1 MESFL
6 KRVESL
12 AAGLFILGLM
22 GCGQEARIGV
32 SIVEMRDRSRDVERA
47 VITLST
53 IELLREDD
61 PAPLA
66 LGDRRFVDLVE
77 PAGVGNWMPEFPR
90 PPSSSPGSAL
100 VMMGEI
106 PAGSYRA
113 IRFAISGGFIDVVQV
128 TGSTK
133 RYMTQG
139 YEALPSNTQ
148 SVGELVLSEQAV
160 SGFTVELQGGV
171 SPRTERFDITLDL
184 DVARSF
190 TPDTDGRWVL
200 HPQMTE
206 TASSLHR
213 AGLSQPQS
221 QPVPA
226 RRNPPPLPQQD
237 ESLTASER

>member
-6 KRVESL
+6 RRVQSL

-22 GCGQEARIGV
+22 GCGQQARIGV
-32 SIVEMRDRSRDVERA
+32 SIVETRDRSRDFERA

-61 PAPLA
+61 PTPVP

-90 PPSSSPGSAL
+90 PPSSSPGSPL
-100 VMMGEI
+100 VVMAEI
-106 PAGSYRA
+106 PAGAYRA

-148 SVGELVLSEQAV
+148 SVGELVLSEQAM
-160 SGFTVELQGGV
+160 SGFTVELQGDV
-171 SPRTERFDITLDL
+171 IPETEELDITLNL

-190 TPDTDGRWVL
+190 TPDTADRWVL
-200 HPQMTE
+200 HPQMT
-206 TASSLHR
+206 AQ
-213 AGLSQPQS
+213 GP
-221 QPVPA
+221 
-226 RRNPPPLPQQD
+226 
-237 ESLTASER
+237 

>member
-6 KRVESL
+6 RRVHSL

-22 GCGQEARIGV
+22 GCGQEARIDV
-32 SIVEMRDRSRDVERA
+32 FILENPDTSRDFERA

-61 PAPLA
+61 PTPVS
-66 LGDRRFVDLVE
+66 LGDRRFVDLVR

-90 PPSSSPGSAL
+90 PPSSSPGSPLA
-100 VMMGEI
+100 VIAEI

-113 IRFAISGGFIDVVQV
+113 IRLAISGGFIDVVQV

-148 SVGELVLSEQAV
+148 SMGELVLSEEAM
-160 SGFTVELQGGV
+160 SGFTVELQGDAI
-171 SPRTERFDITLDL
+171 PETEALDITLDL
-184 DVARSF
+184 DVTRSF
-190 TPDTDGRWVL
+190 IPDTADRWGL
-200 HPQMTE
+200 HPQM
-206 TASSLHR
+206 A
-213 AGLSQPQS
+213 AQS
-221 QPVPA
+221 P
-226 RRNPPPLPQQD
+226 
-237 ESLTASER
+237 